1 MGLADGELHV
11 LVIDLGHGVTGE
23 AQIHGAVGLGGL
35 ADQLAGGVIVRRHDH
50 GHVGDGAQHTH
61 VLDGLVGGAV
71 VGGGHAAVGAG
82 DLYVQVG
89 VADLLANH
97 FAHTEGTEHG
107 IGDDKGDLAAGG
119 KTRSQACA
127 VLLGD
132 AHVQILLGQL
142 LAEVAG
148 LAALADIN
156 IHHQN
161 VRVFLAQGHDL
172 LAEAFA
178 GSDLFLFAHCS
189 FLLA

>member
-1 MGLADGELHV
+1 
-11 LVIDLGHGVTGE
+11 
-23 AQIHGAVGLGGL
+23 
-35 ADQLAGGVIVRRHDH
+35 
-50 GHVGDGAQHTH
+50 
-61 VLDGLVGGAV
+61 VGGAV

-107 IGDDKGDLAAGG
+107 IGDDKGDLTAGG
-119 KTRSQACA
+119 KTGSHARA
-127 VLLGD
+127 VLLGNANVD
-132 AHVQILLGQL
+132 VLPGQL